1 MKSDER
7 YKALSVTVPP
17 QMERQLA
24 QLCRLESRSRSEV
37 VREALRLYFGARA
50 TADGRLRTMVLPA
63 GVDERRVA
71 DLGAFTEW
79 DSELDRAYDVL
90 ARE

>member
-1 MKSDER
+1 MKSDQR

-17 QMERQLA
+17 QMERQLE

-37 VREALRLYFGARA
+37 IREALRLYFGARTA
-50 TADGRLRTMVLPA
+50 TDGRLRAMALPVGA
-63 GVDERRVA
+63 EDRRVA

-79 DSELDRAYDVL
+79 GSELDRAYDVL